1 MMTLRIHILLCCC
14 TFFFLRCASNSPR
27 GGQIPFITIEEE
39 LQLGEEIASYSIQ
52 NLKIINN
59 RAITHF
65 LSGIAAEI
73 GRVSYWKGL
82 HYTIFIVNESDIN
95 HFSLPGGNIFLFRGL
110 LEMCSSSE
118 EIAAVIAHEIAHLAQ
133 RDGTNR
139 LAEKY
144 GFSFAAQQ
152 AIGENPKIAEHIVLS
167 LYQPDTILDYTQA
180 QEFQADLNAL
190 LYLKDSQLDVNGL
203 KSMLEKISLQ
213 KPQQLTL
220 LLTTHPPAEERL
232 NKLRRF
238 FRETKGSV
246 AVPIDPTEFNK
257 MKVTLTRLP
266 R

>member
-1 MMTLRIHILLCCC
+1 MTTRRMLILICCS
-14 TFFFLRCASNSPR
+14 TVFLLRCASTVPR

-59 RAITHF
+59 RAIAHF
-65 LSGIAAEI
+65 LGGIAAEI
-73 GRVSYWKGL
+73 GRVSHWKGL
-82 HYTIFIVNESDIN
+82 HYTIFIINEPDIN

-133 RDGTNR
+133 RDGVNR

-152 AIGENPKIAEHIVLS
+152 AIGENPQIAEHIVLS
-167 LYQPDTILDYTQA
+167 LYQQDTILDYTPA
-180 QEFQADLNAL
+180 QEYQADVNAL
-190 LYLKDSQLDVNGL
+190 LYLKDSQLNINCL
-203 KSMLEKISLQ
+203 KTLLEKISIQ
-213 KPQQLTL
+213 KPEQLTL
-220 LLTTHPPAEERL
+220 LLTTHPSAADRL
-232 NKLRRF
+232 NKLRRA
-238 FRETKGSV
+238 FRETKGHVS
-246 AVPIDPTEFNK
+246 VPIDPTEFNK
-257 MKVTLTRLP
+257 MKVLLARLP